1 MRNGLLSMRRRGRSL
16 RVAAM
21 VAVALAVT
29 ASPARAQLEVE
40 NLEVF
45 LRPDAAGRVGTVT
58 MRNVGSDAITLSS
71 EFMDWERDLAGTNQ
85 YLPLG
90 TTRGSCRN
98 TLSVF
103 PAALRIEPGQTQQ
116 VRVVLADDAPATVCW
131 SLLTL
136 SQAPQMVSDSGAVQ
150 LQVVVKTGIKIY
162 VEPAGARRDVSIDS
176 AYVLADTTLQIDQRT
191 VRGPVA
197 VVYVG
202 STGEL
207 QARPGGVLELRRL
220 DNSVAGT
227 TAIEAFPVLPGA
239 TRRLVIP
246 MPRVAPGRYVGLVL
260 LDAGGPERVAAQ
272 LDVEIGPQER

>member
-202 STGEL
+202 ST
-207 QARPGGVLELRRL
+207 
-220 DNSVAGT
+220 
-227 TAIEAFPVLPGA
+227 IEAFPVLPGA